1 MNPNPHPAIDPTA
14 VLGRF
19 ALIGRCLGW
28 ERYGNG
34 HINDTFLVRYDQAGT
49 AVRWIL
55 QRLNARVFPQPQAVM
70 ANIAAVTTHL
80 ASQNV
85 GETADSRAHLSMV
98 PGRDGHSWVVDDAG
112 AYWRCYPFIEGSR
125 TIERVSSPTHAHAAA
140 VSFGRFLAALASY
153 DGPRLVEV
161 IPGFHDTP
169 ARVERLR
176 AAATADSAGRV
187 AEAKGDIAFAFDH
200 AAFAGRLLA
209 AARSGAVPERITHN
223 DTKINNVLFAA
234 EGDTGLCVIDLDTVM
249 PGLSLFDF
257 GDLVRTATATAAED
271 EADLSLVDS
280 APDLYAALAEGWL
293 HGIGAV
299 LTPAERELM
308 PTAGAVITYECGV
321 RFLTDHLDGDRYFKV
336 KFPGHNLVR
345 ARNQFAMATAIL
357 RRHNLK

>member
-1 MNPNPHPAIDPTA
+1 MNPQSQPIVDPTA
-14 VLGRF
+14 VLARF
-19 ALIGRCLGW
+19 ALIGRCSGW

-55 QRLNARVFPQPQAVM
+55 QRLNSRVFPQPQAVM
-70 ANIAAVTTHL
+70 ANIHAVTNHL
-80 ASQNV
+80 AIGN
-85 GETADSRAHLSMV
+85 ADDARAYLSMV
-98 PGRDGHSWVVDDAG
+98 PGRDGQPWVVDDAG

-125 TIERVSSPTHAHAAA
+125 TIERVTSPTHAHAAA

-153 DGPRLVEV
+153 TGPRLVEV

-176 AAATADSAGRV
+176 AAAAADSAKRV
-187 AEAKGDIAFAFDH
+187 AEAQNDLAFAFDH
-200 AAFAGRLLA
+200 ATFADRLVA

-234 EGDTGLCVIDLDTVM
+234 ERDAGLCVIDLDTVM

-271 EADLSLVDS
+271 ETDLALVDS
-280 APDLYAALAEGWL
+280 APELYAALADGWL
-293 HGIGAV
+293 QGIGAV

-345 ARNQFAMATAIL
+345 ARNQFAMASAIL
-357 RRHNLK
+357 RRHGLK